1 MIKWDIGQKQ
11 KAIHP
16 QKKKK
21 EQVNELYKH
30 FKTRNKS
37 F

>member
-1 MIKWDIGQKQ
+1 MGYAVKQ

-21 EQVNELYKH
+21 EQVNELYKQSMYP
-30 FKTRNKS
+30 KL
-37 F
+37 